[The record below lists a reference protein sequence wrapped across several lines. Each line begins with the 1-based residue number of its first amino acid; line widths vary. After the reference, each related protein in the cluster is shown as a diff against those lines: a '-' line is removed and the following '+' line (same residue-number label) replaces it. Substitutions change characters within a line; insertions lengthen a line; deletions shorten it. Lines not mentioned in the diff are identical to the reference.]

1 MMEKISSIIFKA
13 ADKFSGHKQEITD
26 LKMENDNYKNGF
38 LYTKNELLKDE
49 IKGKDNLL
57 FKTTQENSY
66 LIDKVVE
73 LELEHEKDLI
83 HKTKLTEIL
92 ENVDYQKNIYKEVIN
107 EMCDK
112 FGIDHSEVFNI
123 IDSIKERDNK
133 NEMER

>member
-26 LKMENDNYKNGF
+26 LKMENDNYKNDL
-38 LYTKNELLKDE
+38 LYTENELLKDE
-49 IKGKDNLL
+49 IRKKDDLL
-57 FKTTQENSY
+57 FKTTQENAY
-66 LIDKVVE
+66 LIDKIEV
-73 LELEHEKDLI
+73 LELDHDEELI
-83 HKTKLTEIL
+83 HQTKLTEIL

-112 FGIDHSEVFNI
+112 FGIEHNEVFSI